1 MLDALGPPLSTLVK
15 RVMSRITVDSIASG
29 SDDEVFSALGHEL
42 EDRITS
48 ERGSPEFVAE
58 IKGLPAGLRAMAA
71 TYELDVSLA
80 LDDLGWHFGNW
91 HSVELAEETAAGLE
105 ELGAQEL
112 AELFRAAF
120 DLAQDYWIELGAE
133 NWMEW
138 YNSSALEKAV
148 GPLNAKAWAI
158 VGQKKNGIFSY
169 WVEYARKYPER
180 VGAEI
185 A

>member
-1 MLDALGPPLSTLVK
+1 
-15 RVMSRITVDSIASG
+15 
-29 SDDEVFSALGHEL
+29 
-42 EDRITS
+42 
-48 ERGSPEFVAE
+48 
-58 IKGLPAGLRAMAA
+58 MAA

-158 VGQKKNGIFSY
+158 VRQKKNGIFSY
-169 WVEYARKYPER
+169 WVEYAKKYPER